1 MLVDDEKDIL
11 DVVRKKLEM
20 SGFDVVGFTDP
31 LQAAQHFENGGDSFN
46 IMISDIRMPK
56 MTGFQLAR
64 KVKELH
70 PNIKIVLMS
79 SFEVGREEFDK
90 VLPSTHVDSFLCKP
104 FPLTK
109 LIEAIEALD

>member
-20 SGFDVVGFTDP
+20 NGFDVVGFTDP
-31 LQAAQHFENGGDSFN
+31 LQAVQHFENGGDSFN
-46 IMISDIRMPK
+46 ILISDIRMPNL
-56 MTGFQLAR
+56 TGFQLAR

-79 SFEVGREEFDK
+79 SFEVGRDEFDK

-104 FPLTK
+104 FALTK
-109 LIEAIEALD
+109 LMEAIEALD